1 MKLIECV
8 PNFSEGSNP
17 IILEEIK
24 NAILET
30 PDVKLLSFEPDKDYN
45 RLVVTMVGNEESIL
59 NGAVNASIAAAK
71 HIDMTKHKGNHPRL
85 GAIDV
90 VPFVPISNATV
101 DDCIEIS
108 KKYAKIVAEKLNIP
122 IYLYESAQEKSYRKN
137 LADIR
142 KGEYE
147 GLEDKLKNPEWYP
160 DFGEAN
166 FNPKLGGTVTGCRFF
181 LIAYNV
187 NIKSEDINYSKEI
200 AETIRE
206 IGKPKRDENGKIIK
220 LNGETVRI
228 PGKFKSV
235 KAMGVTLEQY
245 KITQVSINLVN
256 YKVTPMHT
264 VYEEVKKLA
273 DEMGVEVNGSEI
285 VGLIP
290 LEAMLEAGRFYSN
303 KKDLSEAELVDLAI
317 KKLGLSALHN
327 FNPNEK
333 IIEYMIK

>member
-17 IILEEIK
+17 LILNEIK
-24 NAILET
+24 NSILET
-30 PDVKLLSFEPDKDYN
+30 PNVKLLSFEPDKDYN

-147 GLEDKLKNPEWYP
+147 GLEVKLKNPEWYP
-160 DFGEAN
+160 DYGEAN

-187 NIKSEDINYSKEI
+187 NINSEDINYSKEI

-220 LNGETVRI
+220 LNGETLRI

-256 YKVTPMHT
+256 YKVTPMHI
-264 VYEEVKKLA
+264 VFEEVKKLA

-303 KKDLSEAELVDLAI
+303 NKDLSEAELVDLAI
-317 KKLGLSALHN
+317 KNLGLSALHN

>member
-8 PNFSEGSNP
+8 PNFSEGSDP
-17 IILEEIK
+17 KTLTEIK
-24 NAILET
+24 EAILATEN
-30 PDVKLLSFEPDKDYN
+30 VKLLSFEPDKDYN
-45 RLVVTMVGNEESIL
+45 RLVVTMVGDEKSIL
-59 NGAVNASIAAAK
+59 DGAINASLAAAK
-71 HIDMTKHKGNHPRL
+71 CIDMSKHKGNHPRL

-108 KKYAKIVAEKLNIP
+108 KQYGKIISEKLNIP
-122 IYLYESAQEKSYRKN
+122 IYLYESAQEKQYRKN

-147 GLEDKLKNPEWYP
+147 GLEEKLKNPAWFP
-160 DFGEAN
+160 DFGSTV

-187 NIKSEDINYSKEI
+187 NLKSNDLTYSKEI

-206 IGKPKRDENGKIIK
+206 IGKPKRDENGKIVK
-220 LNGETVRI
+220 VNGETIRI
-228 PGKFKSV
+228 PGKFKAV
-235 KAMGVTLEQY
+235 KAMGVPLEQY
-245 KITQVSINLVN
+245 NISQVSINLVN
-256 YKVTPMHT
+256 YKITPMH
-264 VYEEVKKLA
+264 VVFEEVKKLA
-273 DEMGVEVNGSEI
+273 EGMGVEVDGSEI

-290 LEAMLEAGRFYSN
+290 LEAMIEAGKFYAESQVLN
-303 KKDLSEAELVDLAI
+303 ENELVDLAI
-317 KKLGLSALHN
+317 EKLGLSALHH

-333 IIEYMIK
+333 IIEFMVK

>member
-160 DFGEAN
+160 DYGEAN

-187 NIKSEDINYSKEI
+187 NINSEDINYSKEI

-256 YKVTPMHT
+256 YKVTPMHI
-264 VYEEVKKLA
+264 VFEEVKKLA
-273 DEMGVEVNGSEI
+273 NEMGVEVNGSEI

-303 KKDLSEAELVDLAI
+303 NKDLSEAELVDLAI
-317 KKLGLSALHN
+317 KNLGLSALHN